1 MTLEKHKFQSYT
13 DEEERANAK
22 RKVVP
27 VSCNNKELDMIK
39 ELRLLLNINSESKAL
54 KMGAEIGLNVIQGL
68 FSKKTL
74 KYLCKEKRE
83 RLTDWKKP
91 ESEIIDK
98 M

>member
-1 MTLEKHKFQSYT
+1 MIEKHKFQSYT
-13 DEEERANAK
+13 DEEERAQAK
-22 RKVVP
+22 SRVIP
-27 VSCNNKELDMIK
+27 VRVNNEEEGNIK
-39 ELRLLLNINSESKAL
+39 ELRILLNINSESKAL
-54 KMGAEIGLNVIQGL
+54 KFGAEIGLNVLQAL

-91 ESEIIDK
+91 ESQIIEE